1 MKPVLELILDLG
13 FRKIEDVA
21 GNITNDIQQSLNES
35 FRKLSALSFLAL
47 VMAIS
52 FVALVASTYQWALT
66 VNGIA
71 VGPLQWILLSAV
83 LLVIAG
89 LSFVII
95 DRKIT
100 NIKKEQSKQNEQWIE
115 IGNLVLS
122 FAKDLYN
129 NQKLEQEISQL
140 KQELR
145 ETRPHDFKIRYEETT
160 TSNQQL

>member
-21 GNITNDIQQSLNES
+21 SNITNDIQQSLNES

-52 FVALVASTYQWALT
+52 FVALVASSYHWTLT
-66 VNGIA
+66 ANGIA
-71 VGPLQWILLSAV
+71 VGPLQWILLSAT

-129 NQKLEQEISQL
+129 HQKLEQEISQL
-140 KQELR
+140 KEELR
-145 ETRPHDFKIRYEETT
+145 ETRQHDFKIRYAETT
-160 TSNQQL
+160 TSNQQI